1 MAKDV
6 LAPHPTSARHPTD
19 ANQKHGQVYNAPRY
33 PQMGGAD
40 KASKKGGPHKNTL
53 SLRKPGGTR

>member
-6 LAPHPTSARHPTD
+6 LAPHATSARHPTD
-19 ANQKHGQVYNAPRY
+19 AAQKHGQVLNAPRY
-33 PQMGGAD
+33 PQIGGAD
-40 KASKKGGPHKNTL
+40 KATKKGGPFRNGL